1 MLSFRTVGL
10 LKVRYFLLLVS
21 FFFSF
26 CTYCQLSLNF
36 ETVFPGNIRWEG
48 SITNF
53 KINTEGQLQLNA
65 LQSGESGIFTKYK
78 IPPDSLQIDLYF
90 KMLFAPSNDNF
101 AKIYLFLDKTTEIS
115 ANGYYLKLGENGSND
130 AIQLWKLT
138 NGTPTLLGSAS
149 MGAISGDPSFA
160 RLQIKIYRTGLWV
173 LQTDYKGKTMYEDDL
188 EVFEPS
194 FFLPDSMYFGLYC
207 KYTATRID
215 KFFYD
220 DISIKS
226 IEKDTSAPVVNFV
239 EVIDAN
245 SVQIIFSESLDE
257 FSAKIAANYSINNG
271 LGSPDFVLF
280 SSSMPTNVIL
290 KYNSKTISSGVS
302 YLLNVS
308 GIKDKKNNQKNSI
321 ITFIY
326 KVKPE
331 KGDIVI
337 TEVLTDPYS
346 GGDDFVELYNKSNKF
361 LKLDSIRIV
370 NAQKNESRVIST
382 NYVLNPGKYVAVSR
396 NIAFLKSKYET
407 PDSASFIAA
416 TLPSL
421 NVDAANISL
430 ISVFNS
436 GQVTV
441 DSFDYN
447 EKMHFSLIDEKK
459 GISLERIN
467 ILGTTN
473 DVNNWH
479 SASSQSKYGTP
490 GYKNSNFLPTNTQ
503 NDIGIFPDKK
513 VFTPNGDGVD
523 DFVLLGY
530 KVDKQGYLATI
541 RVYDTEGFLVSD
553 LTNNFLLGTEGVVKW
568 DGTDQEG
575 KIVRIGMYLVYS
587 RIFHPDGEVREFKSV
602 LVAADSF

>member
-1 MLSFRTVGL
+1 M
-10 LKVRYFLLLVS
+10 
-21 FFFSF
+21 
-26 CTYCQLSLNF
+26 
-36 ETVFPGNIRWEG
+36 
-48 SITNF
+48 
-53 KINTEGQLQLNA
+53 
-65 LQSGESGIFTKYK
+65 
-78 IPPDSLQIDLYF
+78 
-90 KMLFAPSNDNF
+90 
-101 AKIYLFLDKTTEIS
+101 
-115 ANGYYLKLGENGSND
+115 
-130 AIQLWKLT
+130 
-138 NGTPTLLGSAS
+138 
-149 MGAISGDPSFA
+149 
-160 RLQIKIYRTGLWV
+160 
-173 LQTDYKGKTMYEDDL
+173 
-188 EVFEPS
+188 
-194 FFLPDSMYFGLYC
+194 
-207 KYTATRID
+207 
-215 KFFYD
+215 
-220 DISIKS
+220 
-226 IEKDTSAPVVNFV
+226 
-239 EVIDAN
+239 
-245 SVQIIFSESLDE
+245 
-257 FSAKIAANYSINNG
+257 
-271 LGSPDFVLF
+271 
-280 SSSMPTNVIL
+280 
-290 KYNSKTISSGVS
+290 
-302 YLLNVS
+302 
-308 GIKDKKNNQKNSI
+308 
-321 ITFIY
+321 
-326 KVKPE
+326 
-331 KGDIVI
+331 
-337 TEVLTDPYS
+337 
-346 GGDDFVELYNKSNKF
+346 
-361 LKLDSIRIV
+361 
-370 NAQKNESRVIST
+370 IST

-467 ILGTTN
+467 IFGTTN

-541 RVYDTEGFLVSD
+541 RVYDTEGFVVSD